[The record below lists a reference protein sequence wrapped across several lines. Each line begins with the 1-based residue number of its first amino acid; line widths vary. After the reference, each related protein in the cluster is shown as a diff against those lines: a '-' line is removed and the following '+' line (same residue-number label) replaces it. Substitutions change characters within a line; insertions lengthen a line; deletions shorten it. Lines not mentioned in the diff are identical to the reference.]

1 MIHPFKNA
9 HGVFFAAMVFV
20 FVTLSVPF
28 LSLPTVSPDTAYAQ
42 NEDSAEQGEAKEGGG
57 GGNGD
62 CPECPECPDP
72 AEVVLRGLEEKKAR
86 IAEEQKVLEKKREE
100 LERFEEEIDE
110 KLEQLAKLKKQVKK
124 DIALFDKKK
133 DEAEAKKEAAFEA
146 KMNRLV
152 KVYAGMKPKN
162 AAGIVNE
169 MDLNVAREIF
179 SRMRET
185 AAAQIL
191 ADVNKKKAA
200 KISEGLARKKR

>member
-1 MIHPFKNA
+1 MTHPFKNRL
-9 HGVFFAAMVFV
+9 GIILVVSVYVFAAMPVSF
-20 FVTLSVPF
+20 FSMPHALLSV
-28 LSLPTVSPDTAYAQ
+28 ACAQ
-42 NEDSAEQGEAKEGGG
+42 SEDSAGQGKAEEKGDNA
-57 GGNGD
+57 D

-86 IAEEQKVLEKKREE
+86 IAEEKKALEQKREQ

-110 KLEQLAKLKKQVKK
+110 KLEQLTKLKKQVQD
-124 DIALFDKKK
+124 DIALFEKKK
-133 DEAEAKKEAAFEA
+133 DAAETKKEAAFEA

-169 MDLNVAREIF
+169 MDLNVAQEIF

-191 ADVNKKKAA
+191 ADVNKEKAA
-200 KISEGLARKKR
+200 KISEGLARKNR